1 MHEHDPDQAVLPL
14 AVGPGDRWALDQ
26 VRRHGVPA
34 LIALMTA
41 AAVVAALLVVV
52 ASLWVLD
59 GLSDSEYLVR
69 SLVIGGLAPV
79 VIAPPLLIVSARLV
93 AHLDAA
99 SQLLQQSAV
108 SDPLTG
114 VSNRRG
120 FFAAVDAMT
129 GASDLEVGMVD
140 IDDFKTINDL
150 HGHATG
156 DTALCLV
163 AAWLEELVG
172 ERGTVG
178 RLGGDEFAYVAPV
191 DPLRPSP
198 TRHDFRLGD
207 VMFTASIG
215 HARAP
220 SGDLHAALLE
230 ADADLYQQKLTRPT
244 PTRSIVRTD
253 RRSGPADVIQDE

>member
-14 AVGPGDRWALDQ
+14 VVGSGERWALEQ
-26 VRRHGVPA
+26 VRRHGVA
-34 LIALMTA
+34 AFIALMTA
-41 AAVVAALLVVV
+41 AAVVASLAVVV
-52 ASLWVLD
+52 VSLWVLD
-59 GLSDSEYLVR
+59 GLPDSGYLVR

-79 VIAPPLLIVSARLV
+79 VVAPPLLIVSARLV

-99 SQLLQQSAV
+99 SQVLQHSAV

-120 FFAAVDAMT
+120 FFADVDAMT
-129 GASDLEVGMVD
+129 GSRDLEVGMVD
-140 IDDFKTINDL
+140 VDDFKTINDL
-150 HGHATG
+150 HGHPTG

-172 ERGTVG
+172 EHGRVG
-178 RLGGDEFAYVAPV
+178 RLGGDEFAYVAPI

-198 TRHDFRLGD
+198 ARHDFRLGD

-215 HARAP
+215 YARAP
-220 SGDLHAALLE
+220 DGDLHAALLE
-230 ADADLYQQKLTRPT
+230 ADADLYQQKLARPT
-244 PTRSIVRTD
+244 PSRSIVRTD
-253 RRSGPADVIQDE
+253 RRSGPADVVQDE